1 MMSADSYATVVAGG
15 GRHCGAGLPGQPL
28 DPAVSRGLAEHAA
41 GLEYL
46 QAILGDPAHGPGPA
60 AGSVALDR
68 RQLVVL
74 VCRCHLP
81 YADSGLRQDWLH
93 GDGTVVTLVL
103 TLFSV
108 GIALGSLLCER
119 LSGRKVEIGLV
130 PFGSF
135 GLTLFGLLW
144 WWHSGDVPA
153 AAAA

>member
-1 MMSADSYATVVAGG
+1 
-15 GRHCGAGLPGQPL
+15 GLGQP
-28 DPAVSRGLAEHAA
+28 PAVSRSIVGNSWFWFVGAI
-41 GLEYL
+41 YL
-46 QAILGDPAHGPGPA
+46 TQIPA
-60 AGSVALDR
+60 
-68 RQLVVL
+68 
-74 VCRCHLP
+74 
-81 YADSGLRQDWLH
+81 YAKDWLH

-144 WWHSGDVPA
+144 
-153 AAAA
+153 